1 MITMSKLMKRQSNGG
16 IHTQQHHHTRIT
28 DAATTTTTTKMT
40 DNPLRDK
47 TLPLNLQ
54 LPSATR
60 VVHMFVYIKA
70 VTDIDCKNQEFH
82 VQYHQYLQWAPTAE
96 EYTNFINDNSY
107 RPDFLPKYLPTNAK
121 AVDSEEE
128 ELRHGDSNS
137 LHLLSSGSVDV
148 WGEEIAYNSKN
159 GDSFAFF
166 GISRKFSCTIS
177 RYYHHYHHHHE

>member
-1 MITMSKLMKRQSNGG
+1 MKRQSNGDV
-16 IHTQQHHHTRIT
+16 HTQPHHHTRIT
-28 DAATTTTTTKMT
+28 DAAATTTTTTKMT

-96 EYTNFINDNSY
+96 EYTSFINDNSY

-121 AVDSEEE
+121 AVDYEEE

-159 GDSFAFF
+159 GDNFAFF

-177 RYYHHYHHHHE
+177 RYHHHHHHHQRHHHPQ